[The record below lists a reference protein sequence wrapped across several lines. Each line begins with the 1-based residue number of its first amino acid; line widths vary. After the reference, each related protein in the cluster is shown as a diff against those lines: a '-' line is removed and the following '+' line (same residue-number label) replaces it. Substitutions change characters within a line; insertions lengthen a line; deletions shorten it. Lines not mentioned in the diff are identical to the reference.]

1 MDVITSIDDTR
12 AAIVGIP
19 CLCGKRFIRRPER
32 RDMPSKRDLIG
43 SPPASTGVEWAQL
56 QWTRISAFVAGV
68 GIAIGVL
75 WLPALIEA
83 GIPSVVTAGL
93 VVGSVGLVYYGWT
106 TRTWQEAGQ
115 LCVGLGVGELLSM
128 FLL

>member
-1 MDVITSIDDTR
+1 
-12 AAIVGIP
+12 
-19 CLCGKRFIRRPER
+19 
-32 RDMPSKRDLIG
+32 MPSKRDLIG

-106 TRTWQEAGQ
+106 TRTWQKAGQ
-115 LCVGLGVGELLSM
+115 LCVGLGFGELLSM